1 MSETM
6 NKRTVNAEVLLF
18 SDGDWELLGGIS
30 TLREMIGSVK
40 KFKSFIYF
48 FLN

>member
-18 SDGDWELLGGIS
+18 IDEAWEILGGIS
-30 TLREMIGSVK
+30 TLRETFVSVT
-40 KFKSFIYF
+40 KFTSYIYYF
-48 FLN
+48 S